1 LPGKICLGCGY
12 DPSKPAVR
20 PRAKSGPPPP
30 RPFSA
35 QSFRNPARS
44 EKKAKSKLREKAPAP
59 ADIIDEFEAE
69 ESADARPAKPL
80 PAPAAPSSFSPPPIS
95 QRAQLPD
102 ETVQVTTQ
110 PAFEG
115 HRIMAYKGLVVSS
128 IAIRVGE
135 QSELWSEGQDIRRLS
150 GGPLGLRLRKAIDVA
165 VADLKMEAMDRGAN
179 AVLGLHLEFLPVH
192 GNLVILTAMGTAVTL
207 ES

>member
-1 LPGKICLGCGY
+1 MSGK
-12 DPSKPAVR
+12 KA
-20 PRAKSGPPPP
+20 
-30 RPFSA
+30 
-35 QSFRNPARS
+35 
-44 EKKAKSKLREKAPAP
+44 AKSKLKEKAPAR
-59 ADIIDEFEAE
+59 ADFIDELEAE

-80 PAPAAPSSFSPPPIS
+80 PAPAAPPSFSPPIS

-165 VADLKMEAMDRGAN
+165 VADLKMEAIDRGAN
-179 AVLGLHLEFLPVH
+179 AVLGLHLDFLPVH